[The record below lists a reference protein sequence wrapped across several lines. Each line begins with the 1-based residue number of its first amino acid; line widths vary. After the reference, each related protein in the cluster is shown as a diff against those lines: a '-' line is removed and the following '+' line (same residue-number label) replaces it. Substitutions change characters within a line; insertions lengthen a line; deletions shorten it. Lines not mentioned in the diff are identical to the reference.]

1 MSNKYSGTETEK
13 NLRTAFS
20 GESEARNK
28 YTFFADEARA
38 AGFEQIA
45 GIFLK
50 TAENERE
57 HAKLWFCELGGI
69 GNTADDL
76 ASAARGEHY
85 EWSDMY
91 AGFAETA
98 EREGFSELAARFRLV
113 AAIEKTHEERYLAL
127 LQNTERGEVF
137 EKKDTVTWECRACG
151 HIVVAAK
158 APKICPVCMHKQA
171 YFELRAKNY

>member
-1 MSNKYSGTETEK
+1 MANKYSGTETEK

-28 YTFFADEARA
+28 YTFFADEARR
-38 AGFEQIA
+38 AGYEQIA
-45 GIFLK
+45 GIFLR

-57 HAKLWFCELGGI
+57 HAELWFSELGGI

-76 ASAARGEHY
+76 ISAARGEHY
-85 EWSDMY
+85 EWAEMY
-91 AGFAETA
+91 AEFAETA
-98 EREGFSELAARFRLV
+98 EREGFGDLAARMRLV
-113 AAIEKTHEERYLAL
+113 AAIEKTHEERYLTL
-127 LQNTERGEVF
+127 LQNIEHGEVF

-151 HIVVAAK
+151 HIVVATH

>member
-1 MSNKYSGTETEK
+1 MANRYSGTETEK

-28 YTFFADEARA
+28 YTIFASEARN
-38 AGFEQIA
+38 AGYEQIA

-57 HAKLWFCELGGI
+57 HAALWFSELGGI
-69 GNTADDL
+69 GNTAEDL
-76 ASAARGEHY
+76 LSAARGEHF

-98 EREGFSELAARFRLV
+98 EREGFGELAARFRLV
-113 AAIEKTHEERYLAL
+113 AAIEKTHEERFRTL
-127 LQNTERGEVF
+127 LDNVERGEVF
-137 EKKDTVTWECRACG
+137 ERRDTVTWECRSCG
-151 HIVVAAK
+151 HIVVAAH
-158 APKICPVCMHKQA
+158 APMVCPVCMHKQA